1 MTFLGMME
9 VKIVKVDREKLRSTN
24 LTVKVKVDR
33 ENYDLI
39 LRILKRAVNVG
50 DFVIIGDRVFRRV
63 IGGFREANEED
74 LAELYAS
81 RL

>member
-1 MTFLGMME
+1 MME
-9 VKIVKVDREKLRSTN
+9 VKIVKVDREKLRSVS
-24 LTVKVKVDR
+24 LTVKMKASK

-39 LRILKRAVNVG
+39 LRILKSGVNVG

-63 IGGFREANEED
+63 IGGFREASEED